1 MSEVGSCACCK
12 NFRLLKQ
19 CTKPGCLSTLCHSKS
34 NSLPCI
40 RKLSMDPFFCPP
52 CTLRLNRALTVK
64 LLYPR
69 FWKMPDKDS
78 VQMHAWCCLHISEE
92 NHPSGQ
98 WSFMEFYLT
107 LLNRLIPLQPSSQPA
122 ESYVCLW
129 LSLTKWLF
137 LLPYLLHLLILHVVC
152 IYQGLTPGR
161 KCVSA
166 KDSHSA

>member
-40 RKLSMDPFFCPP
+40 RELSMDPFFCPP
-52 CTLRLNRALTVK
+52 CTLRLNCALTVK

-78 VQMHAWCCLHISEE
+78 IQMHARRCLSQRKTIPPANGLSW
-92 NHPSGQ
+92 NSIWPS
-98 WSFMEFYLT
+98 WTVLSF
-107 LLNRLIPLQPSSQPA
+107 QPSSQPA
-122 ESYVCLW
+122 ESYVRSWAWPSDCSCYLFCW
-129 LSLTKWLF
+129 VYLS
-137 LLPYLLHLLILHVVC
+137 PHIVC
-152 IYQGLTPGR
+152 IYQGSTPGR
-161 KCVSA
+161 KWVSA
-166 KDSHSA
+166 EDSRSA